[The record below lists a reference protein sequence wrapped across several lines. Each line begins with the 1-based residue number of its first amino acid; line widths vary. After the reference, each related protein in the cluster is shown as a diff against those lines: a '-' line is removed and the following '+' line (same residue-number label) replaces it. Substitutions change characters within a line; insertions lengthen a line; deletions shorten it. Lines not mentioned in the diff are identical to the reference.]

1 VASMN
6 LVGKIFVVLI
16 LVASTVFMTMGLMV
30 YASHQNW
37 YEAVTDT
44 MSKNGRS
51 GWKEQLTNAKKEKA
65 DLLGEIDKYHAR
77 LDAEKASH
85 LQQLAKAHTAL
96 IKAEAHKTELEN
108 SVATLQKSL
117 DQSSKTLELAQN
129 NLTGLRKENEG
140 LRNDVRNANKAVDD
154 QLKIATET
162 EDKLHIALGQLA
174 DLKKRNEQLAGDY
187 SKAFHWLKVL
197 RPDLSIEDKINV
209 EPPLLRGRIL
219 DIDKDDR
226 AEVSLGSDD
235 GLRQGHTLEIYRGDK
250 YLGRMRIEE
259 AKPHQAIGLILK
271 EFKQETIRKG
281 DQVATRL
288 RAA

>member
-1 VASMN
+1 MN

-44 MSKNGRS
+44 MAKNGRS

-65 DLLGEIDKYHAR
+65 DLQSEILKYQDR
-77 LDAEKASH
+77 LNAEKASH

-259 AKPHQAIGLILK
+259 AKPHEAIGLILK

-288 RAA
+288 RPA

>member
-1 VASMN
+1 MN

-30 YASHQNW
+30 YATHQNW
-37 YEAVTDT
+37 YEAVT
-44 MSKNGRS
+44 KS
-51 GWKEQLTNAKKEKA
+51 GGWNDQLKKAKQEKVDLQA
-65 DLLGEIDKYHAR
+65 DILKYQDR
-77 LDAEKASH
+77 LNAEKASH

-96 IKAEAHKTELEN
+96 VKAEEHKTELEN

-117 DQSSKTLELAQN
+117 DQASKTLELAQN
-129 NLTGLRKENEG
+129 NLTGLRKENAG
-140 LRNDVRNANKAVDD
+140 LREDVRNANKTVDD

-162 EDKLHIALGQLA
+162 EDKLHVALGNYA
-174 DLKKRNEQLAGDY
+174 DLKKRNEQLASDY

-197 RPDLSIEDKINV
+197 RPDLSIEDKFNV

-250 YLGRMRIEE
+250 YLGRMQIEE
-259 AKPHQAIGLILK
+259 ARPHEAIGLILK

-281 DQVATRL
+281 DQVATRF
-288 RAA
+288 RA

>member
-1 VASMN
+1 MN
-6 LVGKIFVVLI
+6 LVGKIFIILI

-30 YASHQNW
+30 YATHQNW

-44 MSKNGRS
+44 MAKNGHS
-51 GWKEQLTNAKKEKA
+51 GWKEQLAKAKQEKA
-65 DLLGEIDKYHAR
+65 DLVSDNNKYQEALR
-77 LDAEKASH
+77 VEKLAH
-85 LQQLAKAHTAL
+85 QTQVAKANTAL
-96 IKAEAHKTELEN
+96 VAAQQHVAKLEEA
-108 SVATLQKSL
+108 VGTLQKSL
-117 DQSSKTLELAQN
+117 DQASKTLEIAQN
-129 NLTGLRKENEG
+129 NLTGLRKENAG
-140 LRNDVRNANKAVDD
+140 LRDDVRNANKAVDE

-162 EDKLHIALGQLA
+162 EDKLHIAMGQLG

-197 RPDLSIEDKINV
+197 RPDLSIEDKFNI

-219 DIDKDDR
+219 DIDRDDR

-259 AKPHQAIGLILK
+259 AKPHESIGLILK
-271 EFKQETIRKG
+271 EYKQETIRKG
-281 DQVATRL
+281 DQVATRF
-288 RAA
+288 RA